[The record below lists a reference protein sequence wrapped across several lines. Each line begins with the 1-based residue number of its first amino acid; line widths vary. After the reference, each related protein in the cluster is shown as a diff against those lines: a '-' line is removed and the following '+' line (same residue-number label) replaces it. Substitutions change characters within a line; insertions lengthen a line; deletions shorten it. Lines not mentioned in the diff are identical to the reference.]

1 MKTVRTEAP
10 QTPPGGQPLTLK
22 FPGGLL
28 GFDHAREFTLHPAA
42 SESPYLWLEITAQPG
57 RGFVVMTPVNC
68 LPNYAPDVCQP
79 DVEFLGLKSADDAF
93 VLNIVSIGP
102 RGDATVNLRG
112 PLVINRHTLVGKQC
126 VPANVSTFNQQQ
138 PIQPPRA
145 AAA

>member
-10 QTPPGGQPLTLK
+10 QTPPTGKPLTLK
-22 FPGGLL
+22 FPHGLL
-28 GFDHAREFTLHPAA
+28 GFAHVREFILHPSAPD
-42 SESPYLWLEITAQPG
+42 SPYLWLEIAGQSG
-57 RGFVVMTPVNC
+57 RGFVVMTPVNA

-79 DVEFLGLKSADDAF
+79 DVDFLGLQSADDAF
-93 VLNIVSIGP
+93 VLNIVHIGP

-126 VPANVSTFNQQQ
+126 VPANVSTFNQQH
-138 PIQPPRA
+138 PIQSTRA